1 LRSKTLANDEAKPD
15 KEKGP
20 EEVAVEQ
27 DRVLRAKAK
36 NKTEAETSSQQSP
49 NWTTAP
55 EMASAPH

>member
-36 NKTEAETSSQQSP
+36 NKTEAETSSRQSP